1 MIICVG
7 EILADMTGRTCH
19 GHMEFTCFAGGAPFN
34 VACCLKKLG
43 AACGFCGSVG
53 QDAIGNF
60 LVDVAQKQQFDYL
73 YLQREEERNTTLAFV
88 EVDGA
93 GERTFSFYRKNTA
106 DAYLP
111 QAEISRIV
119 RLADIVHIGSLPLSS
134 THGREF
140 ADELIAC
147 THACGKKVSFDV
159 NYRSDIFSCEEEAV
173 WLYRKYIEAAD
184 IVKFSEEELPMFA
197 EGASQE
203 ERLRKVAGAHKTVL
217 LTLGSRGSMLC
228 AAGNIY
234 CTPAATVQEI
244 EDTNGAGDAFMAG
257 VLASIDGG
265 QADPNVVLRMG
276 NACGALA
283 VSQKG
288 AYPEWGKEDAAA
300 LTKEL
305 DA

>member
-1 MIICVG
+1 MVICVG
-7 EILADMTGRTCH
+7 EILADMTGHACN
-19 GHMEFTCFAGGAPFN
+19 GHMEFACFAGGAPFN

-43 AACGFCGSVG
+43 ARCGFCGSVG
-53 QDAIGNF
+53 QDAVGNF
-60 LVDVAQKQQFDYL
+60 LADAARKQQFDYL
-73 YLQREEERNTTLAFV
+73 YLQREKERNTTLAFV

-93 GERTFSFYRKNTA
+93 GERSFSFYRKNTA

-140 ADELIAC
+140 ADELIAS

-159 NYRSDIFSCEEEAV
+159 NYRSDIFSGEEEAV
-173 WLYRKYIEAAD
+173 ALYRKYIAAAD

-203 ERLRKVAGAHKTVL
+203 ERLRNAAGAHKTVL

-228 AAGNIY
+228 TAGNIY
-234 CTPAATVQEI
+234 RAPAAAVRKI

-257 VLASIDGG
+257 VLAAADGG
-265 QADPNVVLRMG
+265 VRDPLAALRLG

-283 VSQKG
+283 VAQKG
-288 AYPEWGKEDAAA
+288 AYPEWSKEDAAA
-300 LTKEL
+300 LTKEF

>member
-1 MIICVG
+1 MVICVG

-19 GHMEFTCFAGGAPFN
+19 GHMEFACFAGGAPFN

-43 AACGFCGSVG
+43 TVSGFCGSVG

-60 LVDVAQKQQFDYL
+60 LADVAQKQQFDYV
-73 YLQREEERNTTLAFV
+73 YLQREKERNTTLAFV

-111 QAEISRIV
+111 QAEIGRIV

-134 THGREF
+134 EHGRAF
-140 ADELIAC
+140 ADELIARA
-147 THACGKKVSFDV
+147 HACGKKVSFDV
-159 NYRSDIFSCEEEAV
+159 NYRSDIFSGEKEAV
-173 WLYRKYIEAAD
+173 GLYRKYIEAAD

-203 ERLRKVAGAHKTVL
+203 ERLCKIAGTQKTVL

-228 AAGNIY
+228 AAGNIHRA
-234 CTPAATVQEI
+234 PAAAVQRI

-257 VLASIDGG
+257 ALSSMDGA
-265 QADPNVVLRMG
+265 QTDPNAVLRLG

-288 AYPEWGKEDAAA
+288 AYPEWSKEDAAA
-300 LTKEL
+300 LVKEL
-305 DA
+305 GV